1 MKLFPYEVVIVLS
14 EDVHLTEDVP
24 GLMAVHHHHL
34 VSPRVGTLTPK
45 LRGVTVVV
53 LHCDLRKNVF
63 AVVFSEMHIYM
74 YNLGF
79 FFLFT
84 YTKLIISNFRRI
96 SYIQY
101 VFIYWIHIYIYTKV
115 KELMIETCPGFSKML
130 IVFTSLFWITKF
142 FVIKRVHNFFIS
154 AENFPNIKKVNS
166 ITLKIQ
172 RYYSYRCI

>member
-1 MKLFPYEVVIVLS
+1 MKFFPYEVVIVLS

-53 LHCDLRKNVF
+53 LHCDLWKNVF
-63 AVVFSEMHIYM
+63 AVVFSETHIY
-74 YNLGF
+74 NVGF

-84 YTKLIISNFRRI
+84 YTKLLISNFRRI

-101 VFIYWIHIYIYTKV
+101 VFVLLNSQIYIQILRWRN
-115 KELMIETCPGFSKML
+115 KELYDRNMSSFKLNVDRIYFIILNYEILCYKKSAQLLYLCRKFPKHKKGKFNYLENSKIL
-130 IVFTSLFWITKF
+130 LV
-142 FVIKRVHNFFIS
+142 
-154 AENFPNIKKVNS
+154 
-166 ITLKIQ
+166 
-172 RYYSYRCI
+172 

>member
-1 MKLFPYEVVIVLS
+1 MKFFPYKVVIVLS

-53 LHCDLRKNVF
+53 LHCDLWKNVF
-63 AVVFSEMHIYM
+63 AVVFSETHIY
-74 YNLGF
+74 NVGF

-84 YTKLIISNFRRI
+84 YTKLLISNFRRI

-101 VFIYWIHIYIYTKV
+101 VFVLLNSQIYIKILRWRN
-115 KELMIETCPGFSKML
+115 KE
-130 IVFTSLFWITKF
+130 LFWITKF

-154 AENFPNIKKVNS
+154 AENFPNIKNVNS

-172 RYYSYRCI
+172 RYYSFRCI